1 MKVVPTNK
9 QVVSN
14 FFGKQI
20 TSYHSSYSNVSFT
33 RDVFF
38 SYNTAIAQKV
48 DGRNGG
54 MVLLLSSTR
63 HSNTTSKHIT
73 LLRCACGYP
82 IIWVPTVRNEQSI
95 DVDNVITK
103 LMDRLIELKEG
114 KLSNKRTRA
123 EFHGITLTLRE
134 INTYIKDIDVPKSLM
149 EL

>member
-14 FFGKQI
+14 YFGKQI
-20 TSYHSSYSNVSFT
+20 TSFHSSYSNLSFVG
-33 RDVFF
+33 DIFF

-63 HSNTTSKHIT
+63 HSNTTAKHIT
-73 LLRCACGYP
+73 LLRCACGCP

-123 EFHGITLTLRE
+123 EFHGITKTLRE